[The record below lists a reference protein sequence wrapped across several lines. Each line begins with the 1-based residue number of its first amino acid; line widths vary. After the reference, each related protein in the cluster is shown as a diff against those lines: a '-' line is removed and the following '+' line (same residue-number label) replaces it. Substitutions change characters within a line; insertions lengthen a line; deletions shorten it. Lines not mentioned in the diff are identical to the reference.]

1 MLQAGGG
8 AAPGV
13 LVRVT
18 VGVTGAPA
26 PPLIELRADNSGDIT
41 VPINVPKGAT
51 RMELS
56 VSGDRHGNTGRG
68 IWGHGNVGI
77 WDVGGVIWDLG
88 TPCTVVSVGPSGGS
102 RTARCP
108 PSTGTAVGD
117 PDGGGVWAV
126 PGAGGSPGVAPSRGR
141 AAAAAAPCGATPRP
155 AALPPPGE
163 LQHFCAVL
171 HVLHAVFCVFCVTH
185 CMLHVRCM

>member
-13 LVRVT
+13 PVRVT
-18 VGVTGAPA
+18 VGVTRAPA
-26 PPLIELRADNSGDIT
+26 PPLIELRADNSGDIA

-108 PSTGTAVGD
+108 PSAGTAVGD

-171 HVLHAVFCVFCVTH
+171 HVLHAVFCMFCVTH